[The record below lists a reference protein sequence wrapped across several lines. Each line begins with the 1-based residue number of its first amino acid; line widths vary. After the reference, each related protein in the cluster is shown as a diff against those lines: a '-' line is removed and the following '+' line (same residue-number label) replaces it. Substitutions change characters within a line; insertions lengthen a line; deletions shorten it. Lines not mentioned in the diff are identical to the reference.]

1 MNTDEKST
9 RIFRNIRKK
18 DAEYTSHIKANLRK
32 NHEDKALPAKV
43 KLLMA
48 MALDAAHGDREG
60 VDQLSKRAYEAGA
73 TEEEMLETAE
83 VVGTTCGLQGL
94 YIALK
99 GLDVFS
105 RK

>member
-1 MNTDEKST
+1 MKNAPEFLDLLEE
-9 RIFRNIRKK
+9 K
-18 DAEYTSHIKANLRK
+18 DAEYARHIKANLRN
-32 NHEDKALPAKV
+32 NHEDNALPAKV

-73 TEEEMLETAE
+73 TEAEMLETAE

-99 GLDVFS
+99 GLEVFS
-105 RK
+105 KK

>member
-1 MNTDEKST
+1 MKKAPEFLE
-9 RIFRNIRKK
+9 ILEKK
-18 DAEYTSHIKANLRK
+18 DAEYTSHIKANLRN

-60 VDQLSKRAYEAGA
+60 VNQLSKRAYEAGA
-73 TEEEMLETAE
+73 TEAEMLETAE

>member
-1 MNTDEKST
+1 MKKAPE
-9 RIFRNIRKK
+9 FLEMLEEK
-18 DAEYTSHIKANLRK
+18 DAEYTRHIKANLRN